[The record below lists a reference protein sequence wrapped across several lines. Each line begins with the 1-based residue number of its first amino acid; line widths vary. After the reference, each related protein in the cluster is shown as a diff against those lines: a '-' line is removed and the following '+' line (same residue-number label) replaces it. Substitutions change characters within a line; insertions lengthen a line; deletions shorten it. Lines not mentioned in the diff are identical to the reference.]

1 MRSRG
6 GSILN
11 APEGGGNPRLPYKT
25 QQLYQSLTVFP
36 LEFPGRHGG
45 LKSRRLISKDTLAEK
60 GYFAYWE
67 EFSLT
72 CPARETSSGYDS

>member
-11 APEGGGNPRLPYKT
+11 TPEGEGNPRLPYKT

-45 LKSRRLISKDTLAEK
+45 MKSSRLLSKDTLAEED
-60 GYFAYWE
+60 YFAHWAA
-67 EFSLT
+67 FSLT
-72 CPARETSSGYDS
+72 SSARET